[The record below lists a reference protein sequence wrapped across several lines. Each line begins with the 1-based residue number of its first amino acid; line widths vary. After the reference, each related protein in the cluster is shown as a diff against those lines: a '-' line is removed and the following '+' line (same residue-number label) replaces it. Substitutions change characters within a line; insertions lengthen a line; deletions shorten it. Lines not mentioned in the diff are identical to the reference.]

1 MPPMAFAGLVTKA
14 GFMNKTATVT
24 ISRWVVHPKTG
35 KVCNRNIIYCL
46 TVNRTNYSFHVIQR
60 LERSKKFLTHDENNQ
75 LREGDTVLIRN
86 CPPVSARKRF
96 KLEKILKSPETER
109 DEMHARM
116 AQMAQIGGGG
126 PSRQSMDTQSTTAS

>member
-1 MPPMAFAGLVTKA
+1 MK
-14 GFMNKTATVT
+14 
-24 ISRWVVHPKTG
+24 
-35 KVCNRNIIYCL
+35 II
-46 TVNRTNYSFHVIQR
+46 VRSFETSFTFLYAI
-60 LERSKKFLTHDENNQ
+60 LEVLILSHSE

-96 KLEKILKSPETER
+96 KLEKIIKSPETER

>member
-60 LERSKKFLTHDENNQ
+60 LERSKKFLTHDENNRTFFRDIVH
-75 LREGDTVLIRN
+75 LSLCYPGGSHTVAFRT
-86 CPPVSARKRF
+86 SRGR
-96 KLEKILKSPETER
+96 
-109 DEMHARM
+109 H
-116 AQMAQIGGGG
+116 G
-126 PSRQSMDTQSTTAS
+126 PYSELPTCLSSQAFQA